1 MLNMSKKDKEELEQE
16 LVYLKFLLDFH
27 NNARN
32 TMWKERE
39 KELKEYL
46 DALLDKII
54 EIQNGKNVISKPSF

>member
-1 MLNMSKKDKEELEQE
+1 MSKKDKEELEQE
-16 LVYLKFLLDFH
+16 LIYLKFLLDFH

-54 EIQNGKNVISKPSF
+54 EIQNKLK